1 MLNTADAPATQP
13 SATAAIIAEDLH
25 VHRGGTPVLEGLSL
39 AVPSGMIVGLLGPS
53 GSGKTTLMRSIV
65 GVQIVKSGTIDVLG
79 LPAGSRELRHRV
91 SYVTQQASVYDDLT
105 VRQNLGYFRRVL
117 GAPASDVA
125 RVIERTELGSV
136 EHRLVGTLSGGQ
148 RSRVS
153 LAAALL
159 GNPEL
164 LVLDEPT
171 VGLDPVLRVELWNMF
186 RSLADEGATLLV
198 SSHVMDEAKR
208 CDRLLLMRDGA
219 LLADDTVQGVL
230 EVTGTDDV
238 ETAFLRLIERGEPDL
253 RPRDSTTAE
262 HGRHSASAGAE
273 TDAADVE
280 EPR

>member
-1 MLNTADAPATQP
+1 MNSSDVPQHAPAAPTAP
-13 SATAAIIAEDLH
+13 AAIITQDLH

-65 GVQIVKSGTIDVLG
+65 GVQLVKSGTIEVLG
-79 LPAGSRELRHRV
+79 RPAGSPELRRRV
-91 SYVTQQASVYDDLT
+91 GYVTQQASVYDDLS
-105 VRQNLGYFRRVL
+105 VRQNLVYFRRIL

-125 RVIERTELGSV
+125 RVIERTDLGTV
-136 EHRLVGTLSGGQ
+136 EHRLAGTLSGGQ

-159 GNPEL
+159 GSPEL

-186 RSLADEGATLLV
+186 RALAADGTTLLV

-219 LLADDTVQGVL
+219 LLADDTVHGVL
-230 EVTGTDDV
+230 GVTGTDDV
-238 ETAFLRLIERGEPDL
+238 ETAFLRLIERGEADL
-253 RPRDSTTAE
+253 RPRDADE
-262 HGRHSASAGAE
+262 EAS
-273 TDAADVE
+273 
-280 EPR
+280 R